1 VTDLS
6 EPVPDSEH
14 ASDEA
19 LLSSL
24 TGMVEHPAYPC
35 LGAKAVFHRE
45 QATVRAYD
53 HLGSPGATRA
63 LADDLREF
71 AHSGSVDGSFVSFVA
86 IFRGPT
92 ITDEVHFE
100 RLLWRQLSQLARRDG
115 SRWNGAVSADPA
127 DNHFGFSLFGVAYFV
142 VGLHPQA
149 SRDARRAGSPVLV
162 FNPHAQFDRLRDE
175 GRYTRMRDVIRR
187 RDLRL
192 QGTINPMVRDH
203 GTESE
208 ARQYA
213 GRPVGSTWEPPE
225 WIETST

>member
-1 VTDLS
+1 MPDLS
-6 EPVPDSEH
+6 VPVPDPAH
-14 ASDEA
+14 ASEEA
-19 LLSSL
+19 LLVSL
-24 TGMVEHPAYPC
+24 AGMVDHPEYPC
-35 LGAKAVFHRE
+35 VGAKAVFHRK
-45 QATVRAYD
+45 QATINAYD
-53 HLGSPGATRA
+53 RLASRATTRA
-63 LADDLREF
+63 LADDLRAF
-71 AHSGSVDGSFVSFVA
+71 AESGSVDDSFVSFVA

-115 SRWNGAVSADPA
+115 SRWNGDVSPDPA
-127 DNHFGFSLFGVAYFV
+127 DHHFAFSLFGVAYFV

-149 SRDARRAGSPVLV
+149 SRDARRAASPVLV
-162 FNPHAQFDRLRDE
+162 FNPHGQFDRLRTE
-175 GRYTRMRDVIRR
+175 GRYARMRDIIRR

-192 QGTINPMVRDH
+192 QGSINPMVRDH

-225 WIETST
+225 WIDTPS